1 MVGQTWRVGV
11 IGFAHMH
18 VNALIDSFAQLPNVQ
33 WVACAD
39 SRPIPEDAPSIAGQ
53 VHHVAFHVEMSS
65 AWLKGDRADRDWAK
79 SWSVRE
85 VDAKE
90 WDSLRRRIRAEY
102 DQLVRAVGEEESARG
117 EALPTVIGAIA
128 HAAYHLGAIRQRLAD
143 SRRA

>member
-1 MVGQTWRVGV
+1 M
-11 IGFAHMH
+11 A
-18 VNALIDSFAQLPNVQ
+18 
-33 WVACAD
+33 
-39 SRPIPEDAPSIAGQ
+39 
-53 VHHVAFHVEMSS
+53 
-65 AWLKGDRADRDWAK
+65 KGGDWAK